1 MPSHITS
8 SKLNAN
14 ETALCGGIAGIATRF
29 AISPLDVIKIRL
41 QLQSQPLSTKLLFSK
56 QNAKYSGIFHS
67 FKTIVQEEGIR
78 GLFKGNVAA
87 EYLYLTYG
95 ISQFYAYYHMD
106 AFMDKKTQIVPSLKP
121 FVSGMVAGSFA
132 TAITY
137 PFDLLRTRFAVQG
150 TSKVYKSLSHA
161 ILDINEKEGIKGFY
175 RGLGSS
181 IIQIMPYMGLMF
193 FSYEGLSSIIQNLKD
208 KQIISDK
215 YNKTE
220 NMICGSLSGIIS
232 KAGVFPLDVVRKRL
246 QVQGP
251 RISEYVVSSIPTYS
265 HQTSAISCMKHIVC
279 TEGFWALFKGIVPG
293 LLKAGPSGAVYFL

>member
-293 LLKAGPSGAVYFL
+293 LLKAGPSGEWI